1 MIREEEMYG
10 LEAGSSKWGYNIT
23 RGKKYQVRISHR
35 NLAPD
40 AWLET
45 EFHIVD
51 DIGDKVMITGMI
63 ANQCLARKS
72 EWRDKQIESIGIRC
86 GRR

>member
-10 LEAGSSKWGYNIT
+10 LEAGSSKWDYNIT
-23 RGKKYQVRISHR
+23 HGKKYEVRINHR
-35 NLAPD
+35 KLTPD
-40 AWLET
+40 AWLEE

-51 DIGDKVMITGMI
+51 DIGNKEMIPGMI

-72 EWRDKQIESIGIRC
+72 EWRDKQIESIGI
-86 GRR
+86 

>member
-10 LEAGSSKWGYNIT
+10 LEKAKKLGYDISP
-23 RGKKYQVRISHR
+23 GKKYQVRILHR
-35 NLAPD
+35 KLAPD

-51 DIGDKVMITGMI
+51 DSGNKEMIPGMMLSCCLMRKGD
-63 ANQCLARKS
+63 
-72 EWRDKQIESIGIRC
+72 WREKQMERIGI
-86 GRR
+86 